1 MGPASVAREIFLF
14 RRTPF
19 DRSKNHSLALGI
31 SWSNSTSASTK
42 EVTPVDMR
50 FSTSLIAVVA
60 AVLPLAASA
69 PLPASDSV
77 ANLAE
82 PAAGI
87 VLEARSPQ
95 ADNSTAPATGEEEAE
110 AECETEAEN
119 NTFIP
124 GAASSSGCASNGS
137 VSSSSSSSGLGNS
150 GSSSGAA
157 GENASSSSSSSCNAL
172 TCGSSG
178 SSAGSGEGSSSD
190 SSSSGGLLGGDLLGG
205 GLLGGLL
212 GKKFRA

>member
-1 MGPASVAREIFLF
+1 MQG
-14 RRTPF
+14 
-19 DRSKNHSLALGI
+19 
-31 SWSNSTSASTK
+31 SNSTSASTK
-42 EVTPVDMR
+42 KDIPVDMR

-124 GAASSSGCASNGS
+124 GKMLCINEGRRSGNADNWPSGAASSSGCASNGS

-205 GLLGGLL
+205 GLGGLF